1 MPAQWTA
8 EVIGKMHLYGI
19 KVQELAEYLEYHP
32 KYVSAVLN
40 GKKEPKRAEFIFTA
54 AVDKMIAEKTR
65 QNR

>member
-19 KVQELAEYLEYHP
+19 KIQELAEYLDYHP
-32 KYVSAVLN
+32 KYVSMVLN

-54 AVDKMIAEKTR
+54 AVDKMIAEKKS
-65 QNR
+65 QN